1 MANTIPTEMRRRIL
15 KAYDEGQGTRAEV
28 ARRFQVSEDFVKKLL
43 KQRKRT
49 GEIAPRH
56 RNSGRK
62 PKITP
67 THRKQ
72 MRKMIEK
79 QPDLTLEEI
88 REKVGLE
95 CTVQA
100 VHYALQGMG
109 LTYKKRRSMRASKT
123 VPTSR
128 KRGRNG

>member
-15 KAYDEGQGTRAEV
+15 KAYDEGEGTRAEV

-43 KQRKRT
+43 KQRNRT

-56 RNSGRK
+56 RYSGRK
-62 PKITP
+62 PKIT
-67 THRKQ
+67 TAHREQ

-88 REKVGLE
+88 RERVDLE

-109 LTYKKRRSMRASKT
+109 LTYKKRRSMRVSKT
-123 VPTSR
+123 VPTSK